1 MIRILF
7 ALLLLVPVSAFSF
20 QNEPTGFRNISWNS
34 SISKIAGFRPAG
46 EPSGT
51 VQRYMKMD
59 ETFPLEGITLSD
71 VQYVTDAG
79 KFIEAVALFECSQYG
94 PLKKNLKHNYGA
106 ATATAQKGGSLS
118 WQGPVTTI
126 TLNPPVVAKGKAPNA
141 EPPLCSLTYSSTP
154 HLKKITPQGKG
165 N

>member
-7 ALLLLVPVSAFSF
+7 AMLLLVPVSAFSF
-20 QNEPTGFRNISWNS
+20 QNEPTGFRNIPWDS

-46 EPSGT
+46 ELSGT

-59 ETFPLEGITLSD
+59 ETFPQEGITLTD
-71 VQYVTDAG
+71 IQYVTDTG

-94 PLKKNLKHNYGA
+94 PLKKMLKKKYGA
-106 ATATAQKGGSLS
+106 VTATALKGGALS
-118 WQGPVTTI
+118 WQGTVTTI
-126 TLNPPVVAKGKAPNA
+126 TLDPPVVAKGKAPNA
-141 EPPLCSLTYSSTP
+141 DPPLCALTYSSTP
-154 HLKKITPQGKG
+154 HLKNNAPQGKG